1 MRANQ
6 LTTAD
11 QQWYQNVLNKRSKLC
26 IKVHI
31 LVYKI
36 AAAAENAYGE
46 EIQSLTLEESL
57 TLRISSF
64 HSWSNS
70 VNHDKIHLT
79 FNQFSFAEAIMP
91 CFAAAVLLAEF
102 SLITIPFITESS
114 FLFYYLDNAN
124 QKWWRSVWSR
134 IFLFTLKGQT
144 CQSHMLIFLSF

>member
-26 IKVHI
+26 IKVRI

-64 HSWSNS
+64 HS
-70 VNHDKIHLT
+70 
-79 FNQFSFAEAIMP
+79 
-91 CFAAAVLLAEF
+91 
-102 SLITIPFITESS
+102 
-114 FLFYYLDNAN
+114 
-124 QKWWRSVWSR
+124 
-134 IFLFTLKGQT
+134 
-144 CQSHMLIFLSF
+144 